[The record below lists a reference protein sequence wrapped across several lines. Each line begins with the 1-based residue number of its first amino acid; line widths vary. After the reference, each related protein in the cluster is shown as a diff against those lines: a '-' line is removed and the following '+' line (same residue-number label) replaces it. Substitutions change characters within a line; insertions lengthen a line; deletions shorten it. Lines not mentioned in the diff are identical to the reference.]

1 MATIAQPS
9 LFSWDEIET
18 CSDIDR
24 LHLVLSVLPDEP
36 LMQTLEQNRGRGR
49 NDYPIRALWNS
60 LLAGIVFQHP
70 SIASLRREMQ
80 RNAELRQCCGYDPC
94 LGISAVPTA
103 RAFTHF
109 LGLLLQQEKT
119 IKAMFNQLIQQLR
132 EHLPDLGS
140 HLAIDGKAI
149 PSAGKPSHKDPDGRR
164 DTDADWGVKNYRGKK
179 SDGSV
184 WSKVKSWFGY
194 NLHLLIDADYELP
207 LGYEVTKASV
217 NDTTKLLPLM
227 ETLNKTHPQIVTQ
240 AQTLCAD
247 RGYDS
252 ISNNQELYDRY
263 QIKPVIDI
271 RHCWKDGDKTRPLYS
286 DQADFIV
293 YDEDGTPFCHGGSN
307 PQQQELIPLAFD
319 GFESQRETLK
329 YRCPAAVYG
338 FDCVN
343 RHQCGNQPQSRYGR
357 IIRIPL
363 ARDRRLFVPT
373 PRNSYKFKH
382 QYKKRV
388 AVERVN
394 SRLDV
399 SFGFERHFIRGQQ
412 KMQVQVGLALIVMLA
427 MALGRIQQG
436 QLKQIRSLIKPVRA
450 RAA

>member
-18 CSDIDR
+18 TSDLDR
-24 LHLVLSVLPDEP
+24 LSLVLSVLPDEK
-36 LMQTLEQNRGRGR
+36 LMSKLEQKRGKGR
-49 NDYPIRALWNS
+49 NDYPVRAMWNS
-60 LLAGIVFQHP
+60 CLAGIVFQHP
-70 SIASLRREMQ
+70 SVASLRREMQ

-94 LGISAVPTA
+94 LGMDAVPTA
-103 RAFTHF
+103 RAFTSF
-109 LGLLLQQEKT
+109 LGQLIQEEKT
-119 IKAMFNQLIQQLR
+119 IQEIFNQLIQQLC
-132 EHLPDLGS
+132 EHLPDLGTN
-140 HLAIDGKAI
+140 LAIDGKAI
-149 PSAGKPSHKDPDGRR
+149 PSAGKPNKKTPDGRR
-164 DTDADWGVKNYRGKK
+164 DTDADWGVKTYRGKK
-179 SDGSV
+179 PDGSA
-184 WSKVKSWFGY
+184 WNKVKSWFGY

-227 ETLNKTHPQIVTQ
+227 EALKDTHPQIIEQ

-252 ISNNQELYDRY
+252 TKNNQKLYDRY
-263 QIKPVIDI
+263 QIKPIIDI
-271 RHCWKDGDKTRPLYS
+271 RHCWKDGDKTRPLYP

-293 YDEDGTPFCHGGSN
+293 YDEDGTPCCHGGTN
-307 PQQQELIPLAFD
+307 PEEQELIPLAFD
-319 GFESQRETLK
+319 GFEAKRGTLK
-329 YRCPAAVYG
+329 YRCPAAAYD
-338 FDCVN
+338 FYCPSQS
-343 RHQCGNQPQSRYGR
+343 QCGNQPQSNYGR

-363 ARDRRLFVPT
+363 SLDRRLFVPT
-373 PRNSYKFKH
+373 PRHSYKFKN

-436 QLKQIRSLIKPVRA
+436 QSKQMRSLIKPILA